1 MSNSDPVVFQERT
14 KEFVALLG
22 TGLDERVAASMTP
35 ILADKVSRTELREA
49 LGDLE
54 KKWLEQRLLSQQ
66 RVLNWLAI
74 LAASAVG
81 GAVVAL
87 IRALVN

>member
-1 MSNSDPVVFQERT
+1 
-14 KEFVALLG
+14 
-22 TGLDERVAASMTP
+22 MTP
-35 ILADKVSRTELREA
+35 ILAEKVSRTEMREA

-66 RVLNWLAI
+66 RILNWLA
-74 LAASAVG
+74 LLGASVLG

-87 IRALVN
+87 IRALVG

>member
-22 TGLDERVAASMTP
+22 AGLDEGVAASMTT
-35 ILADKVSRTELREA
+35 ILADKVSKTELREA
-49 LGDLE
+49 IGNLE
-54 KKWLEQRLLSQQ
+54 KNWLEQRLLSQQ
-66 RVLNWLAI
+66 RVLNWMAI
-74 LAASAVG
+74 LAASVLG

-87 IRALVN
+87 IRALAG

>member
-1 MSNSDPVVFQERT
+1 MSSSDPVVFQERT

-22 TGLDERVAASMTP
+22 AGLDEGVAASMTT

-49 LGDLE
+49 ISKLE

-74 LAASAVG
+74 LAASVAG

-87 IRALVN
+87 IRALVS

>member
-1 MSNSDPVVFQERT
+1 MSNSDPVVFQEQT

-35 ILADKVSRTELREA
+35 ILAEKVSRTEMREA

-66 RVLNWLAI
+66 RILNWLA
-74 LAASAVG
+74 LLGASVLG

-87 IRALVN
+87 IRALVG

>member
-1 MSNSDPVVFQERT
+1 MSKSDPVVFQEQT

-35 ILADKVSRTELREA
+35 ILAEKVSRTEMREA

-66 RVLNWLAI
+66 RILNWLA
-74 LAASAVG
+74 LLGASVLG

-87 IRALVN
+87 IRALVG

>member
-1 MSNSDPVVFQERT
+1 
-14 KEFVALLG
+14 
-22 TGLDERVAASMTP
+22 MTP
-35 ILADKVSRTELREA
+35 ILTDKVSRTELREA
-49 LGDLE
+49 LGALE

-74 LAASAVG
+74 LAASALG